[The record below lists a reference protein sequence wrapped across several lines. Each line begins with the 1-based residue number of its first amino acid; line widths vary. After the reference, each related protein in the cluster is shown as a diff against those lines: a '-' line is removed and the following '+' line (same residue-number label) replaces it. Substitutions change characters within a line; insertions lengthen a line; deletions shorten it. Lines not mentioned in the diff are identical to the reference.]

1 MTFQRKRLL
10 TGCLAVGLIAGLS
23 GAAGWAAEPPAA
35 ETPTVRYNAKGR
47 RDPFIPLVRDGQII
61 AVGGSAHAPG
71 DRPVLYG
78 ILWDPGGGSLALI
91 NDREMTVGD
100 VINGYRVTAIRQD
113 AVVLQVEDGE
123 PVVLRIEF
131 EPAPGPSSGATTG
144 GAGQ

>member
-1 MTFQRKRLL
+1 MTFQRKRFL
-10 TGCLAVGLIAGLS
+10 TGCLAVGLAVGFS
-23 GAAGWAAEPPAA
+23 GATGWAAEPPATEA
-35 ETPTVRYNAKGR
+35 STVRYNAKGR

-61 AVGGSAHAPG
+61 AVGGSAPAPG

-91 NDREMTVGD
+91 NDREMQVGD

-113 AVVLQVEDGE
+113 AVVLHVEDGE